1 MCVQRHEVCVCVC
14 VCVQSCRLFCDH
26 VDYIPTGS
34 SVHGISQARI
44 LERVAIAYSRG
55 SPWPKAQTH
64 VFCLTSIFFTKA
76 TSEKPLV
83 YVIGLLKLLNLRH
96 QAFYVFH
103 LLSVIHF
110 LPSYHHFPTPKA
122 LFHFFATS
130 TQILMIHHFAH
141 VPKFSGWLR
150 LRHCCPEGIGT
161 WVLHIDFQINE
172 IIVQLSISQSQN
184 SHKQYVEAICPEA

>member
-1 MCVQRHEVCVCVC
+1 MC

-64 VFCLTSIFFTKA
+64 VCLTSIFFTKA
-76 TSEKPLV
+76 TREKPLV

-122 LFHFFATS
+122 LFHFFCYFYQDSNDTLLCPRS
-130 TQILMIHHFAH
+130 KILGMIKIKALLPRRNWHLSSAY
-141 VPKFSGWLR
+141 WLS
-150 LRHCCPEGIGT
+150 
-161 WVLHIDFQINE
+161 N
-172 IIVQLSISQSQN
+172 
-184 SHKQYVEAICPEA
+184 